1 VEHTLTTNL
10 LGTTNASAV
19 RYLDDLELGQGW
31 TSAGRTVTEF
41 DVVTFATWSGDM
53 HPLHTNEEYAKTTEF
68 GTRLFHGPGAL
79 SLAFGLE
86 MALGWKNGSAIAFL
100 GIDNWNLR
108 APIRIGDTITVRE
121 EVIGIRPSTSKP
133 DRGVVTTRVQILNQN
148 GIVCQEGDWVV
159 LLSRRPV

>member
-1 VEHTLTTNL
+1 MTTNL
-10 LGTTNASAV
+10 LGTTNESAV
-19 RYLDDLELGQGW
+19 RYLEELDLGQQW

-53 HPLHTNEEYAKTTEF
+53 HPLHTNEEYAKTTQF
-68 GTRLFHGPGAL
+68 GTRVFHGPGAL

-100 GIDNWNLR
+100 GIDNWILR
-108 APIRIGDTITVRE
+108 APIFIGDTMSVRE
-121 EVIGIRPSTSKP
+121 EVIGIKPSASKP
-133 DRGVVTTRVQILNQN
+133 DRGVVTTRVQILNQD
-148 GIVCQEGDWVV
+148 GVICQEGDWIV

>member
-1 VEHTLTTNL
+1 MKQKLTTHL
-10 LGTTNASAV
+10 LGTTNESAV
-19 RYLDDLELGQGW
+19 RYLEELDLGQQW

-79 SLAFGLE
+79 SIAFGLE

-100 GIDNWNLR
+100 GINNWNLC
-108 APIRIGDTITVRE
+108 APIRIGDTISVRE
-121 EVIGIRPSTSKP
+121 EVIGIKPSASKP
-133 DRGVVTTRVQILNQN
+133 DRGIVTTRVQILNQD
-148 GIVCQEGDWVV
+148 GVICQEGDWIV
-159 LLSRRPV
+159 LLSRRPA